1 MTQRNLYNIT
11 VGECRFIRFH
21 SLVIRIHLMNHFYI
35 SLGINSVRYGTQNI
49 HARSNSMFAV
59 TTKGEVCTFNANTH
73 SNSTESSDQEFISSN
88 DMQENEYTQEIP
100 VMNNDAGGNIKSTT
114 FIHPLENSF
123 GPGSALFV
131 TAKICENADR

>member
-1 MTQRNLYNIT
+1 MIQRNLYNIA
-11 VGECRFIRFH
+11 VGECRNFY
-21 SLVIRIHLMNHFYI
+21 SLVIRNHLMNHFYI

>member
-1 MTQRNLYNIT
+1 
-11 VGECRFIRFH
+11 
-21 SLVIRIHLMNHFYI
+21 
-35 SLGINSVRYGTQNI
+35 
-49 HARSNSMFAV
+49 MFAV

-123 GPGSALFV
+123 GPGGGTVDVHFEEGIQGTYEDRFDEKFRSKGARNSALFHL
-131 TAKICENADR
+131 AF

>member
-1 MTQRNLYNIT
+1 
-11 VGECRFIRFH
+11 
-21 SLVIRIHLMNHFYI
+21 
-35 SLGINSVRYGTQNI
+35 
-49 HARSNSMFAV
+49 MFAV

-73 SNSTESSDQEFISSN
+73 SNSAESSDQEFISSN

-100 VMNNDAGGNIKSTT
+100 VMNNEAGGNIKSTT

>member
-11 VGECRFIRFH
+11 VVRFH